1 MNRPGEPSIA
11 ELMAQLAANAAEIA
25 ALKAEKEALSAR
37 VVKLEEELA
46 LARLHRFAPK
56 SEKHVDRL
64 FDEAEQVAD
73 EEDAG
78 DNDGDLVDLPDT
90 GLASTA
96 KLQGKKRGRTP
107 LRAHLPRERVEY
119 DLTDDEKA
127 CPCCHHQMHR
137 MGEAVSEQLHIEV
150 KAKVL
155 QNVRF
160 KYACRH
166 CDRTGINTPVVLAP
180 MPAQPLPGSIATAST
195 LAFALV
201 HKYVDGTPLYRLSQA
216 FERAGVPI
224 SRGALGHW
232 VIGSSER
239 HLSRIYDALK
249 LRLRAQPLVH
259 GDETTVQVLKEK
271 DREAA
276 STSYMW
282 AYRSGE
288 DSNEPIVL
296 LDYQPGRGQIY
307 PQAFLG
313 DYRGILMS
321 DGYTAWRTLEGA
333 THLGCMAHSRRRF
346 VDALKTRKKG
356 GGPPE
361 QALKFFEQL
370 YRIESQARVEKA
382 EAGETQAECIRR
394 FRRQHSVPILNALK
408 AWLDDIAPKVLP
420 DSKIGDAVSYTL
432 NQWEYLTRY
441 TQDGRMPIDNNLLER
456 DIRIFATGRKSWL
469 FSDTAD
475 GAKASAVVY
484 SIMLTCRACGIEPLA
499 YLRHILSELP
509 QRASD
514 ADISDLL
521 PFNFAR
527 TATA

>member
-1 MNRPGEPSIA
+1 
-11 ELMAQLAANAAEIA
+11 MARIA
-25 ALKAEKEALSAR
+25 ALQAENRQLTER
-37 VVKLEEELA
+37 VVKLEEELV

-78 DNDGDLVDLPDT
+78 DDGDLVDLPDT
-90 GLASTA
+90 GLASTE
-96 KLQGKKRGRTP
+96 KLQSKKRGRKP
-107 LRAHLPRERVEY
+107 LPEHLPRERVEY
-119 DLTDDEKA
+119 DLTDDQKA

-180 MPAQPLPGSIATAST
+180 MPVQPLPGSIATAST

-201 HKYVDGTPLYRLSQA
+201 HKYVDGTPLYRLAQA
-216 FERAGVPI
+216 FERAGVPV

-271 DREAA
+271 DREAT

-333 THLGCMAHSRRRF
+333 THVGCMAHSRRRF

-370 YRIESQARVEKA
+370 YRIETQARGEKA
-382 EAGETQAECIRR
+382 EAGETQADCIRR
-394 FRRQHSVPILNALK
+394 LRQQHSVPILNALK

-420 DSKIGDAVSYTL
+420 DSKLGDAVSYTL

-441 TQDGRMPIDNNLLER
+441 TEDGRMPIDNNLLER

-469 FSDTAD
+469 FSDTVD
-475 GAKASAVVY
+475 GARASAVVY
-484 SIMLTCRACGIEPLA
+484 SIMLTCRACGIEPLV

-521 PFNFAR
+521 PFNFTR